1 MDDEHVKVLLIE
13 DNPGD
18 ARIIREVLA
27 EVSGISFDVD
37 WADSVLAGL
46 GRLRV
51 GGIDVV
57 LLDLSLP
64 DSRGLETFER
74 VRDEVPEVPVVVLT
88 GLDDETFALG
98 AVREGAQD
106 YLVKGQV
113 DSNLLARS
121 IRYAIERK
129 RVEEKLQELYERERG
144 LRQEREEE
152 ISKRVEFT
160 RALVHELK
168 TPLTSVM
175 ASSELLVAELPE
187 GMLLSLAKNLNRGAS
202 NLNRRID
209 ELLDLARGELGM
221 LDLSCS
227 PVDLLHLLQSVAEY
241 MASAAS
247 SQGQYL
253 EVDVPSY
260 LPLVW
265 GDEERL
271 QQVVLNLL
279 SNAIK
284 FTPEGGCIII
294 RATEQNAVAVI
305 EVQDEGRGMT
315 EAEQQRLFEPYHRLE
330 KDRDRLSGLGLGLS
344 LCRTLVELHG
354 GRIWVNSEKGRG
366 STFSFSIP
374 VMAAVHDLESSE
386 VGGAL

>member
-1 MDDEHVKVLLIE
+1 MDDEHVRVLLIE
-13 DNPGD
+13 DEPAD
-18 ARIIREVLA
+18 ARLIREVLA
-27 EVSGISFDVD
+27 EVNGATFDIEWVD
-37 WADSVLAGL
+37 CVSAGQK
-46 GRLRV
+46 RLSA

-64 DSRGLETFER
+64 DSRGLGTFAA
-74 VRDEVPEVPVVVLT
+74 VRDRAPEVPVVVLT
-88 GLDDETFALG
+88 GLDDETFAVW

-129 RVEEKLQELYERERG
+129 RVEEKLQELYQRERE
-144 LRQEREEE
+144 LRKEREEE

-175 ASSELLVAELPE
+175 ASSELLMAELPE
-187 GMLLSLAKNLNRGAS
+187 GTLLSLAKNLSRGAS
-202 NLNRRID
+202 NLNKRID
-209 ELLDLARGELGM
+209 ELLDLAKGELGM
-221 LDLSCS
+221 LDLSCK
-227 PVDLLHLLQSVAEY
+227 PVDMLRLLQGIADY
-241 MASAAS
+241 MDSTAS
-247 SQGQYL
+247 SHGQSL
-253 EVDVPSY
+253 VLDVPSC
-260 LPLVW
+260 LPLIW

-279 SNAIK
+279 SNAFK
-284 FTPEGGCIII
+284 FTPEGGRIIM
-294 RATEQNAVAVI
+294 RVTEQENAVVVDV
-305 EVQDEGRGMT
+305 EDEGRGMT
-315 EAEQQRLFEPYHRLE
+315 EDEQRRLFEPYHRLE

-344 LCRTLVELHG
+344 LCKTLVELHG
-354 GRIWVNSEKGRG
+354 GRIWLQSEKGKG

-374 VMAAVHDLESSE
+374 VMGAVHD
-386 VGGAL
+386 VKVKAIGGGP